1 MERLEQ
7 LIGKLKEQFEKNVHA
22 SQLLVTTK
30 QIEAELSRAGN
41 KRSSTIGTAK
51 VAVVMP
57 SVAINNH
64 HNFDEEEKEIH
75 ELQQDEVE
83 ETVEKIKMPEPEKK
97 QQNTWIFDPIS
108 EIPTLAHQANGKEIN
123 DIIGSNNS
131 SSLNDKLKEDVKDFA
146 SALKD
151 SPLRDLKKA
160 IGINDRFVF
169 INELFRGDEAMYERS
184 IKTINN
190 FRIYQEAEYWMIRE
204 LKVKLAWD
212 DDKEATKHFYQLVKR
227 RFS

>member
-7 LIGKLKEQFEKNVHA
+7 LIGKLKEQFEKNVPA
-22 SQLLVTTK
+22 SQLLVITK
-30 QIEAELSRAGN
+30 QIEAELSRAGS
-41 KRSSTIGTAK
+41 KRASTIGTAK

-57 SVAINNH
+57 SAG
-64 HNFDEEEKEIH
+64 NFNYHEEEEIADFAPQ
-75 ELQQDEVE
+75 EIKQPEQKNKVAAPP
-83 ETVEKIKMPEPEKK
+83 KIE
-97 QQNTWIFDPIS
+97 QNTWIFDPIS
-108 EIPTLAHQANGKEIN
+108 EIPTLAHQSNGKELN
-123 DIIGSNNS
+123 DTIGNTE
-131 SSLNDKLKEDVKDFA
+131 SLNDKLKKEDVKDFA
-146 SALKD
+146 SALKE

-190 FRIYQEAEYWMIRE
+190 FRILQEAEYWMIRE

-212 DDKEATKHFYQLVKR
+212 DDKETTKHFYQLVKR

>member
-7 LIGKLKEQFEKNVHA
+7 LISKLKEQFEKNVPA
-22 SQLLVTTK
+22 SQLLVITK

-41 KRSSTIGTAK
+41 HRAATIGTAK

-57 SVAINNH
+57 SAMKMGNRGMERTV
-64 HNFDEEEKEIH
+64 FEEEEWKEA
-75 ELQQDEVE
+75 
-83 ETVEKIKMPEPEKK
+83 EPGIIRPAPAKNEIDK
-97 QQNTWIFDPIS
+97 WPFDPMAD
-108 EIPTLAHQANGKEIN
+108 IPTLAHQSRNSKELN
-123 DIIGSNNS
+123 DVIGHSGE
-131 SSLNDKLKEDVKDFA
+131 SLNDKLKGDGFDLAA
-146 SALKD
+146 SLKE

-169 INELFRGDEAMYERS
+169 ISELFRGDEAMYERS

-190 FRIYQEAEYWMIRE
+190 FRILQEAEYWMIRE

-212 DDKEATKHFYQLVKR
+212 DDKETTKHFYQLVKR

>member
-7 LIGKLKEQFEKNVHA
+7 LISKLKEQFEKNVPA
-22 SQLLVTTK
+22 SQLLVITK

-41 KRSSTIGTAK
+41 KRASTIGTAK

-57 SVAINNH
+57 APSGNMGYAPEN
-64 HNFDEEEKEIH
+64 
-75 ELQQDEVE
+75 L
-83 ETVEKIKMPEPEKK
+83 PEPDKEEIK
-97 QQNTWIFDPIS
+97 QPDTIGKPPGLGKNGQDRWVYDPVS
-108 EIPTLAHQANGKEIN
+108 EVPTLAHQANGKELN
-123 DIIGSNNS
+123 DVIGNGSK
-131 SSLNDKLKEDVKDFA
+131 SLNDKLKVDNQDLA
-146 SALKD
+146 ALLKE
-151 SPLRDLKKA
+151 SPLHDLKKA

-190 FRIYQEAEYWMIRE
+190 FRIYQEAEYWMVRE

-212 DDKEATKHFYQLVKR
+212 EEKEITRHFYQLVKR

>member
-7 LIGKLKEQFEKNVHA
+7 LISKLKEQFEKNVPA

-30 QIEAELSRAGN
+30 QIEAELSRAGS

-57 SVAINNH
+57 AARGNKG
-64 HNFDEEEKEIH
+64 FGEEISPEYDKEEIKH
-75 ELQQDEVE
+75 PAATARHPASGKNGQDRWVY
-83 ETVEKIKMPEPEKK
+83 
-97 QQNTWIFDPIS
+97 DPVS
-108 EIPTLAHQANGKEIN
+108 EIPTLAHQANGKELN
-123 DIIGSNNS
+123 DVIGNGSK
-131 SSLNDKLKEDVKDFA
+131 SLNDKLKVESQDLAAV
-146 SALKD
+146 LKE
-151 SPLRDLKKA
+151 SPLHDLKKA

-190 FRIYQEAEYWMIRE
+190 FRIHQEAEYWMIRE

-212 DDKEATKHFYQLVKR
+212 EEKEITRHFYQLVKR

>member
-1 MERLEQ
+1 MERLSQ
-7 LIGKLKEQFEKNVHA
+7 LISKLKEQFEKNAPA
-22 SQLLVTTK
+22 SQLLVITK
-30 QIEAELSRAGN
+30 QIEAELGRAGN
-41 KRSSTIGTAK
+41 HREATIGTAK

-57 SVAINNH
+57 FAHKKNDPENSNH
-64 HNFDEEEKEIH
+64 GGKQELSLQEKER
-75 ELQQDEVE
+75 ERVPPNFQEQ
-83 ETVEKIKMPEPEKK
+83 P
-97 QQNTWIFDPIS
+97 NWSFDPMAD
-108 EIPTLAHQANGKEIN
+108 IPTLAHQSPGRELNDVIGK
-123 DIIGSNNS
+123 S
-131 SSLNDKLKEDVKDFA
+131 SESLNDILKVEIKDFA
-146 SALKD
+146 SALNE

-190 FRIYQEAEYWMIRE
+190 FRIMQEAEYWMIRE

-212 DDKEATKHFYQLVKR
+212 DNKDITKHFYQLVRR

>member
-7 LIGKLKEQFEKNVHA
+7 LIGKLKEQFEKNAPA
-22 SQLLVTTK
+22 SQLLVITK
-30 QIEAELSRAGN
+30 QIEAELARAGSQ
-41 KRSSTIGTAK
+41 RAAAIGTAK

-57 SVAINNH
+57 SAMKMSH
-64 HNFDEEEKEIH
+64 PEEETTDFAGEELKEA
-75 ELQQDEVE
+75 
-83 ETVEKIKMPEPEKK
+83 EKKKKHGVPEKK
-97 QQNTWIFDPIS
+97 EHHTRPFDPMAD
-108 EIPTLAHQANGKEIN
+108 IPTLAHQSNSKELN
-123 DIIGSNNS
+123 DVIGNS
-131 SSLNDKLKEDVKDFA
+131 GESLNDKLKADTFDLA
-146 SALKD
+146 AALKE

-190 FRIYQEAEYWMIRE
+190 FRILAEAEYWMIRE

-212 DDKEATKHFYQLVKR
+212 DDKETTRHFYQLVKR

>member
-22 SQLLVTTK
+22 SQLLVITK

-57 SVAINNH
+57 SAGINII
-64 HNFDEEEKEIH
+64 EEEKEIH
-75 ELQQDEVE
+75 ELQPE
-83 ETVEKIKMPEPEKK
+83 EIIQPVQEIKTAPVEKQ

-108 EIPTLAHQANGKEIN
+108 EIPTLSHQTNGKEIN
-123 DIIGSNNS
+123 DVIGNNNNT
-131 SSLNDKLKEDVKDFA
+131 SLNDKLKEDVKDFA

>member
-7 LIGKLKEQFEKNVHA
+7 LIGKLKDQFEKNLPA

-30 QIEAELSRAGN
+30 QIEAELSRTGN

-51 VAVVMP
+51 VAVVLP
-57 SVAINNH
+57 AAGHSA
-64 HNFDEEEKEIH
+64 
-75 ELQQDEVE
+75 
-83 ETVEKIKMPEPEKK
+83 PEKTSPPETDSI
-97 QQNTWIFDPIS
+97 QNAPLPDRVQPAGKEKKGGGNWVYEPIS
-108 EIPTLAHQANGKEIN
+108 EIPTLAHQTNGKELN
-123 DIIGSNNS
+123 DVIGSGGK
-131 SSLNDKLKEDVKDFA
+131 SLNEKLKADVQDLA
-146 SALKD
+146 AVLKE

-190 FRIYQEAEYWMIRE
+190 FRIYQEAEYWMVRE

-212 DDKEATKHFYQLVKR
+212 EQKEITKHFYQLVKR